1 MGHCTIICQVHLR
14 HDGACRPRCKRKV
27 SNIMLNSE
35 ILDTFLRLLDE
46 AKASGD
52 REPTAMN
59 LATVDSSGRVAS
71 RIVLLKGVDERGF
84 RFHTNYQSDKGSQLE
99 AHPQVAL
106 CFHWK
111 QLRDGVQV
119 RVEGASRKLQDE
131 ESDAYFASRPRQSQ
145 IGAWASLQ
153 SQTLPDRDAFEQRVA
168 RYEHEFDG
176 RDVTRPPH
184 WGGYVVEPDMLEF
197 WYGAEFRLHERVRWS
212 RHGQTWTS
220 RLLYP

>member
-1 MGHCTIICQVHLR
+1 
-14 HDGACRPRCKRKV
+14 
-27 SNIMLNSE
+27 MLNPE
-35 ILDTFLRLLDE
+35 ILDTLLRLLDE
-46 AKASGD
+46 AKASD
-52 REPTAMN
+52 EREPTAMN

-71 RIVLLKGVDERGF
+71 RIVLLKGVDERGL

-106 CFHWK
+106 CIHWK
-111 QLRDGVQV
+111 QVREGVQV
-119 RVEGASRKLQDE
+119 RVEGAARKLVAE
-131 ESDAYFASRPRQSQ
+131 ESDAYFASRARQSQ

-153 SQTLPDRDAFEQRVA
+153 SQTLPDRETFEQRVA
-168 RYEHEFDG
+168 RYEHEFEG
-176 RDVTRPPH
+176 REVARPPH

>member
-1 MGHCTIICQVHLR
+1 
-14 HDGACRPRCKRKV
+14 
-27 SNIMLNSE
+27 MLNPV
-35 ILDTFLRLLDE
+35 ILNTFLALLDE
-46 AKASGD
+46 ARASAD

-59 LATVDSSGRVAS
+59 LATVDGTGRVAS

-84 RFHTNYQSDKGSQLE
+84 RFHTNYDSDKGGQLD
-99 AHPQVAL
+99 AHGQVAL

-111 QLRDGVQV
+111 QLRNGVQV
-119 RVEGASRKLQDE
+119 RVEGVARKLQAE
-131 ESDAYFASRPRQSQ
+131 ESDAYFASRPRASR

-153 SQTLPDRDAFEQRVA
+153 SQTLPDRATFEQRVA
-168 RYEHEFDG
+168 RYEQEFDG
-176 RDVTRPPH
+176 REVTRPPH
-184 WGGYVVEPDMLEF
+184 WGGFLVEPDMVEF

>member
-1 MGHCTIICQVHLR
+1 
-14 HDGACRPRCKRKV
+14 
-27 SNIMLNSE
+27 MLNSE
-35 ILDTFLRLLDE
+35 ILDTFTRLLDE
-46 AKASGD
+46 AKASGE

-59 LATVDSSGRVAS
+59 LATVDGSGRVAS

-99 AHPQVAL
+99 THPQLAL

-119 RVEGASRKLQDE
+119 RVEGAARKLQDE
-131 ESDAYFASRPRQSQ
+131 ESDAYFASRSRGSQ

-153 SQTLPDRDAFEQRVA
+153 SQTLPDRDTFEQRVA

-176 RDVTRPPH
+176 RDVMRPPH

>member
-1 MGHCTIICQVHLR
+1 
-14 HDGACRPRCKRKV
+14 
-27 SNIMLNSE
+27 MLKPE
-35 ILDTFLRLLDE
+35 ILGTFLRLLDE

-59 LATVDSSGRVAS
+59 LATVDASGRVAS
-71 RIVLLKGVDERGF
+71 RIVLLKGADERGF
-84 RFHTNYQSDKGSQLE
+84 RFFTNYESDKGSQLD

-111 QLRDGVQV
+111 RLRNGVQV
-119 RVEGASRKLQDE
+119 RVEGAARKLQDA
-131 ESDAYFASRPRQSQ
+131 ESDAYFASRPRGSQ

-153 SQTLPDRDAFEQRVA
+153 SHTLPDRETFEKRVAQFEQQF
-168 RYEHEFDG
+168 EG

-184 WGGYVVEPDMLEF
+184 WGGFVVEPDMLEF
-197 WYGAEFRLHERVRWS
+197 WYGAEFRLHERVRWD

>member
-1 MGHCTIICQVHLR
+1 
-14 HDGACRPRCKRKV
+14 
-27 SNIMLNSE
+27 MLNPE
-35 ILDTFLRLLDE
+35 ILDTFTRLLDE
-46 AKASGD
+46 AKASGE

-59 LATVDSSGRVAS
+59 LATVDGSGRVAS

-99 AHPQVAL
+99 THPQLAL

-119 RVEGASRKLQDE
+119 RVEGAARKLQDE
-131 ESDAYFASRPRQSQ
+131 ESDAYFASRSRGSQ

-153 SQTLPDRDAFEQRVA
+153 SQTLPDRDTFEQRVA
-168 RYEHEFDG
+168 RYEHEFEG

>member
-1 MGHCTIICQVHLR
+1 MQKESFNV
-14 HDGACRPRCKRKV
+14 
-27 SNIMLNSE
+27 MLKSE
-35 ILDTFLRLLDE
+35 ILDTFLQLLDE

-52 REPTAMN
+52 REPTAMS

-84 RFHTNYQSDKGSQLE
+84 RFYTNYQSDKGSQLE
-99 AHPQVAL
+99 VHPQVAL

-111 QLRDGVQV
+111 QLREGVQV
-119 RVEGASRKLQDE
+119 RVEGVARKLQEE
-131 ESDAYFASRPRQSQ
+131 ESDAYFASRPRGSQ

-153 SQTLPDRDAFEQRVA
+153 SQTLPDRETFEQRLT

-176 RDVTRPPH
+176 LVVPRPPH
-184 WGGYVVEPDMLEF
+184 WGGYVVEPDTLEF
-197 WYGAEFRLHERVRWS
+197 WYGAEFRWHERVRWN

>member
-1 MGHCTIICQVHLR
+1 
-14 HDGACRPRCKRKV
+14 
-27 SNIMLNSE
+27 MLNPE
-35 ILDTFLRLLDE
+35 ILDTFTRLLDE
-46 AKASGD
+46 AKASGE

-59 LATVDSSGRVAS
+59 LATVDGSGRVSS

-84 RFHTNYQSDKGSQLE
+84 RFHTNNQSDKGSQLE
-99 AHPQVAL
+99 THPQLAL

-119 RVEGASRKLQDE
+119 RVEGAARKLQDE
-131 ESDAYFASRPRQSQ
+131 ESDAYFASRSRGSQ

-153 SQTLPDRDAFEQRVA
+153 SQTLPDRDTFEQRVA

-184 WGGYVVEPDMLEF
+184 WGGYLVEPDMLEF

>member
-1 MGHCTIICQVHLR
+1 
-14 HDGACRPRCKRKV
+14 
-27 SNIMLNSE
+27 MLKPE

-52 REPTAMN
+52 GDATAMN

-71 RIVLLKGVDERGF
+71 RIVLLKGADERGF
-84 RFHTNYQSDKGSQLE
+84 RFYTNYESDKGSQLE

-111 QLRDGVQV
+111 QLREGVQV
-119 RVEGASRKLQDE
+119 RVEGLARKLQGD
-131 ESDAYFASRPRQSQ
+131 ESDAYFASRPRLSQ
-145 IGAWASLQ
+145 LGAWASLQ
-153 SQTLPDRDAFEQRVA
+153 SQTLPDRDTFEQRMA
-168 RYEHEFDG
+168 RYEHEFEG
-176 RDVTRPPH
+176 REVSRPPH